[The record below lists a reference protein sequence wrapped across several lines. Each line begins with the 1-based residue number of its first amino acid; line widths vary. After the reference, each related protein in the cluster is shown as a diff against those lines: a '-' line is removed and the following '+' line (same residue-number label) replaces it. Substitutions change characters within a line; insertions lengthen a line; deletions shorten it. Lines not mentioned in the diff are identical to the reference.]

1 MSKKRSTYLIKNV
14 GILTISN
21 FTSKIMV
28 FLLVPLYTRIL
39 TTAEYGIYD
48 LVISTLQLIFPIFS
62 VNISDAVMRYLM
74 EKSLD
79 KENVIKI
86 GIKYITLSIIPVII
100 FLYLCERFNFWGDIK
115 GFILVIFCYYI
126 SYAYNQF
133 LIQCSKG
140 LELVTDMAFS
150 GILGTIVLLLS
161 NILFLLVF
169 NKGLSGFFW
178 ANVLSQAI
186 PAIYLTFKVNIF
198 KYIKVKVRD
207 NQLRIEML
215 NYCIPLIFSVI
226 GWWVNNAADKY
237 VVTLICGAAANGILS
252 VAYKI
257 PSILNTFQ
265 SIFIQAW
272 QISAVKEFESRDSEE
287 FYGNIFVLL
296 NILMGVIAAVLIFLS
311 RPIAV
316 ILYANEFYSAWRYV
330 PFLLVTNV
338 INSASGFLGPILSA
352 MKDSKSMAKS
362 AIYGTL
368 VNIFLNILF
377 VKYFGV
383 QGATVATAISSFAI
397 YYVRRIAVKDNIK
410 ITSIWKVYTTWM
422 ILCIHSFISIF
433 TLPFYCE
440 IVMIAI
446 IIFINKKELLIVINK
461 FLKVKGEKRK

>member
-1 MSKKRSTYLIKNV
+1 M
-14 GILTISN
+14 
-21 FTSKIMV
+21 
-28 FLLVPLYTRIL
+28 
-39 TTAEYGIYD
+39 
-48 LVISTLQLIFPIFS
+48 
-62 VNISDAVMRYLM
+62 
-74 EKSLD
+74 
-79 KENVIKI
+79 
-86 GIKYITLSIIPVII
+86 
-100 FLYLCERFNFWGDIK
+100 
-115 GFILVIFCYYI
+115 
-126 SYAYNQF
+126 
-133 LIQCSKG
+133 IQCSKG

-198 KYIKVKVRD
+198 KYIKVKARD
-207 NQLRIEML
+207 NHLRIEML

-272 QISAVKEFESRDSEE
+272 QISAVKEFESVDSQE

-296 NILMGVIAAVLIFLS
+296 NVLMGVIAAVLILLAK
-311 RPIAV
+311 PIAI

-368 VNIFLNILF
+368 VNIFLNIVF

-397 YYVRRIAVKDNIK
+397 YYVRRRAVKDNIK
-410 ITSIWKVYTTWM
+410 ITSIWRVYTTWM
-422 ILCIHSFISIF
+422 ILCIHSFISIL

-446 IIFINKKELLIVINK
+446 IIFINKKELLIIINK
-461 FLKVKGEKRK
+461 FLNVKGEKRK